1 VYVRVV
7 PRPFLFGILCLLLRV
22 GSTVFWAGGIMMLVR
37 VGEVDV
43 LVARGERV
51 ENEVFLF
58 LGGLVVLE
66 CVA

>member
-1 VYVRVV
+1 
-7 PRPFLFGILCLLLRV
+7 
-22 GSTVFWAGGIMMLVR
+22 MMLVR